1 MNNDDPLDTEI
12 DFSKGVR
19 GKFYRPGMKLRIP
32 VYLEE
37 TLLRSLAEIAEGR
50 GKSGRTGQRFTSAGP
65 CNCGRAAVTPR
76 PRTPFSRARE
86 ASASLPKRGGEA
98 PRRHRL

>member
-1 MNNDDPLDTEI
+1 MNNDDPLDREI

-37 TLLRSLAEIAEGR
+37 TLLGSLAEIAERR
-50 GKSGRTGQRFTSAGP
+50 GVNLDDLVSDLLRRDLAM
-65 CNCGRAAVTPR
+65 V
-76 PRTPFSRARE
+76 E
-86 ASASLPKRGGEA
+86 ALR
-98 PRRHRL
+98 

>member
-1 MNNDDPLDTEI
+1 MNNDDPLDREI

-37 TLLRSLAEIAEGR
+37 TLLQSLAELAERR
-50 GKSGRTGQRFTSAGP
+50 GI
-65 CNCGRAAVTPR
+65 
-76 PRTPFSRARE
+76 
-86 ASASLPKRGGEA
+86 SLDDLVSDLL
-98 PRRHRL
+98 RRDLAIVDALR

>member
-1 MNNDDPLDTEI
+1 MNNDDPLDREI

-37 TLLRSLAEIAEGR
+37 TMLGSLVEIAERR
-50 GKSGRTGQRFTSAGP
+50 GINLDDLVSD
-65 CNCGRAAVTPR
+65 
-76 PRTPFSRARE
+76 
-86 ASASLPKRGGEA
+86 LL
-98 PRRHRL
+98 RRDLAMVDVLR

>member
-1 MNNDDPLDTEI
+1 MNNDDPLDREI

-37 TLLRSLAEIAEGR
+37 TLLGSLAEIAERR
-50 GKSGRTGQRFTSAGP
+50 GVNLDDLVSD
-65 CNCGRAAVTPR
+65 
-76 PRTPFSRARE
+76 
-86 ASASLPKRGGEA
+86 LL
-98 PRRHRL
+98 RRDLAIVDALR

>member
-1 MNNDDPLDTEI
+1 MNNDDPLDREI

-37 TLLRSLAEIAEGR
+37 TLLGSLAEIAERR
-50 GKSGRTGQRFTSAGP
+50 GINLDDLVSD
-65 CNCGRAAVTPR
+65 
-76 PRTPFSRARE
+76 
-86 ASASLPKRGGEA
+86 LL
-98 PRRHRL
+98 RRDLAMVDALR

>member
-1 MNNDDPLDTEI
+1 MNNDDPLDREI

-37 TLLRSLAEIAEGR
+37 TLLGSLAEVAERR
-50 GKSGRTGQRFTSAGP
+50 GVNLDELVSD
-65 CNCGRAAVTPR
+65 
-76 PRTPFSRARE
+76 
-86 ASASLPKRGGEA
+86 LL
-98 PRRHRL
+98 RRDLGIVDALR